1 MSLTAP
7 CYPLLNNFLFLF
19 STSTFKLF
27 RVLSKLCHK
36 LVVEG
41 RNKHK
46 HIHKVAPKIVQWKN
60 CPMARP
66 HTHADMHTHKQICT
80 HTQKSDGTHCN
91 IREDF
96 AVDFKPLSYPRHSLV
111 CQTCHLEVDLSKLS
125 DRRLECV
132 LTAKAW
138 WLDKF
143 TVGLY
148 RTGRTSCT
156 MNVTRTC
163 NDLVS
168 VAKMSSL
175 VT

>member
-1 MSLTAP
+1 MEELPNGAP
-7 CYPLLNNFLFLF
+7 
-19 STSTFKLF
+19 
-27 RVLSKLCHK
+27 
-36 LVVEG
+36 
-41 RNKHK
+41 
-46 HIHKVAPKIVQWKN
+46 A
-60 CPMARP
+60 
-66 HTHADMHTHKQICT
+66 HTCRHAHTQTNLHT

-96 AVDFKPLSYPRHSLV
+96 AVAFKPLSYPRHSLV